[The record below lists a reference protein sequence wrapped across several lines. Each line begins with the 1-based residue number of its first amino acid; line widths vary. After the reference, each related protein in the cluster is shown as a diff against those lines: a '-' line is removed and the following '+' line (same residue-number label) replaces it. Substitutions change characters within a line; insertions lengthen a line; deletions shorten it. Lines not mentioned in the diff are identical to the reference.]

1 MLSAFISFPGSS
13 AGKEFTCSAGDPIS
27 IPRSGRSA
35 GEGIGYPLQYS
46 WASLGAQLIK
56 TLPSMWETWVQSQG
70 WEDPLEKGAATHFSI
85 LVWRSLWIEGRASR
99 LQSMGSQGVWH
110 DWATFTC
117 IYKVQI
123 DIIQNS
129 NFWLYTKSQICRTGL
144 AVKLQTEL

>member
-56 TLPSMWETWVQSQG
+56 NLPSMWETWVQSRG

-99 LQSMGSQGVWH
+99 LQSMGFLQVRILEWVAFHFSRGSSQFRDPTQVSHIADGF
-110 DWATFTC
+110 FT
-117 IYKVQI
+117 V
-123 DIIQNS
+123 
-129 NFWLYTKSQICRTGL
+129 
-144 AVKLQTEL
+144 